1 MFTQYVVGVVSVER
15 TVRNMKATL
24 WLWSLVTTLLYLSQQ
39 ISAEPYTDLR
49 ILQPQ
54 DNSLV
59 GPAKRTKP
67 SLSIVNPLDVLR
79 QRIILEM
86 ARRQMRENTRQ
97 VERNKVLL
105 REIGKRS
112 HREFPPTEEEST
124 LRTGQ
129 VRLNSLPF
137 QRRYG
142 PSPER
147 RLDSEDYEL
156 EEPTERK
163 TTIINRENNRSRNRE
178 GTADF
183 NEHKPISSTGLS
195 TSNDGSGVLTFAQE
209 QRQLGQRLGQ
219 QDAENALNRESV
231 HPQELRFSTDD
242 RLLQLPDRIVNEQRD
257 DDEYFDSGNNLLK
270 QTEQSQSQRQRH
282 QPNDKLKSDD
292 YRLSY
297 LFNVQDKFFG

>member
-1 MFTQYVVGVVSVER
+1 
-15 TVRNMKATL
+15 MKATL
-24 WLWSLVTTLLYLSQQ
+24 WMWSLVTTLLYVSQQ

-112 HREFPPTEEEST
+112 HREFPPNVEESA
-124 LRTGQ
+124 LVSSRTHS
-129 VRLNSLPF
+129 NSFPYPH
-137 QRRYG
+137 RYEL
-142 PSPER
+142 SPER
-147 RLDSEDYEL
+147 RLDSEDYDL
-156 EEPTERK
+156 ESSAERK
-163 TTIINRENNRSRNRE
+163 ATVSRANNHSRSR
-178 GTADF
+178 GSGDDF
-183 NEHKPISSTGLS
+183 DEHKSISSTSLS
-195 TSNDGSGVLTFAQE
+195 NNDGSGVLTLMQE
-209 QRQLGQRLGQ
+209 QRQLEQ
-219 QDAENALNRESV
+219 QQELQGAENALNKDGFHS
-231 HPQELRFSTDD
+231 QELKFSPDN
-242 RLLQLPDRIVNEQRD
+242 RLLQPIRILNEQRD
-257 DDEYFDSGNNLLK
+257 EDEYYDSNNLLK
-270 QTEQSQSQRQRH
+270 DTEKSHRRQLQGH
-282 QPNDKLKSDD
+282 QPNDKLKSGD

-297 LFNVQDKFFG
+297 LFNIQDKLFG